1 MYAVI
6 MGLKAGAQSMC
17 EWAFQCVYEGWNYS
31 RLHFYALQIRFH
43 RHGNFSALRLESFEP

>member
-31 RLHFYALQIRFH
+31 RLHFYALQIRSH